1 MMTFFSTHIGA
12 EEFNPTKDIQT
23 QLRSLEQTQ
32 PGPQLNQDQ
41 LLAAISV
48 HMERARSSDR
58 KIKGAVKATATNA
71 EGLAQFVSQFG
82 RCATTACHLSP
93 SPRLFSTM
101 SLDAIVPGQPH
112 SVDNIQWV
120 CRRVNLAKN
129 DFPDSQ
135 FRAWAKEAFTWRGEA
150 TSIQDCNP
158 VSNEDDSISSTY
170 TYHTTEPIH
179 FPGAMLS

>member
-1 MMTFFSTHIGA
+1 MMLFFSKHIG
-12 EEFNPTKDIQT
+12 EGKFDPTQDIQT

-32 PGPQLNQDQ
+32 PGPRLNWDQ

-58 KIKGAVKATATNA
+58 KFEGAVKATATDA
-71 EGLAQFVSQFG
+71 EGLARFVSQFG

-101 SLDAIVPGQPH
+101 SLDNLDAIVPGQPH

-120 CRRVNLAKN
+120 CRRVNMAKN

-135 FRAWAKEAFTWRGEA
+135 FRAWAKEAVTWWGEA

-158 VSNEDDSISSTY
+158 VSNEEESLPS
-170 TYHTTEPIH
+170 
-179 FPGAMLS
+179 AKQ